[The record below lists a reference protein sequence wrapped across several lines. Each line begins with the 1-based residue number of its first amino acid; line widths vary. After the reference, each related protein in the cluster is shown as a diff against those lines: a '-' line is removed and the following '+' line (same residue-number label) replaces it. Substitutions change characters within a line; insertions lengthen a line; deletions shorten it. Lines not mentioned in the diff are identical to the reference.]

1 MGEQINAET
10 IRRFIG
16 EWLKEAECRGRSV
29 LAVKAGDVHKALG
42 LQDRMP
48 QVVSAMRT
56 LMRDDDIL
64 AKAPP
69 SGQGSDFIIV
79 YRLPR

>member
-1 MGEQINAET
+1 MRVEINSEA

-16 EWLKEAECRGRSV
+16 EWFKQAECLGRSV

-42 LQDRMP
+42 LRNRMP

-56 LMRDDDIL
+56 LMRDNDIL
-64 AKAPP
+64 AKEPP
-69 SGQGSDFIIV
+69 SGQGSDFIVV

>member
-1 MGEQINAET
+1 MGEQIDEET
-10 IRRFIG
+10 IRRFLG
-16 EWLKEAECRGRSV
+16 EWFKQAECLGRSV

-42 LQDRMP
+42 LQNRMP
-48 QVVSAMRT
+48 QIVSAMRT

-64 AKAPP
+64 AKTPP

>member
-1 MGEQINAET
+1 MRVEINSEA

-16 EWLKEAECRGRSV
+16 EWFKQAECLGRSV

-42 LQDRMP
+42 LRNRMP

-56 LMRDDDIL
+56 LMRDNDIL

-69 SGQGSDFIIV
+69 SGQGSDFIVV

>member
-1 MGEQINAET
+1 MKAQINSEA

-16 EWLKEAECRGRSV
+16 EWFKQAECQGRSV
-29 LAVKAGDVHKALG
+29 IAVKAGDVHKSLG
-42 LQDRMP
+42 LQNRMP
-48 QVVSAMRT
+48 QIVSAMRT